1 MERVLARRDDN
12 WKKLRQ
18 DEQGVAFFP
27 GRALMR
33 VSDLQATMRMG
44 QPFPDV
50 WLPRSIEMRFGMM
63 LAVGAVD
70 ASYQVDYLNYK
81 QADVTYKIK

>member
-1 MERVLARRDDN
+1 MD
-12 WKKLRQ
+12 
-18 DEQGVAFFP
+18 FFP

-50 WLPRSIEMRFGMM
+50 WLPRSIEMRFDMM

-81 QADVTYKIK
+81 QADVTYNTRTYSASRSAWFRR

>member
-1 MERVLARRDDN
+1 
-12 WKKLRQ
+12 
-18 DEQGVAFFP
+18 
-27 GRALMR
+27 MR